1 MTKKPKSNQTS
12 TRLVI
17 CDSNVIIMMTI
28 FKPSVM
34 FTCKYT
40 FGELAVHKSVIS
52 EIEKWL
58 RPDSRK
64 LKKFGK
70 PLIEDALRYCSHLE
84 TDFQE
89 PALAE
94 RGKYHRIM
102 SGLENSLSESEKG
115 MPTSTVDKDLL
126 LYAKKHNA
134 SLATQEQ
141 TLRSL
146 GKKMIEHH
154 RILSFEDL
162 VVDVIRQNL
171 LTETEV
177 RGDIEKLTRMGEN
190 LRNDG
195 RQKIETAL
203 QIKKEPRLKQ
213 Q

>member
-1 MTKKPKSNQTS
+1 MTQKPKSKQSS

-17 CDSNVIIMMTI
+17 CDSNVIIMMSI

-34 FTCKYT
+34 FKCKYT
-40 FGELAVHKSVIS
+40 FGELAVHKSAIT
-52 EIEKWL
+52 EIERWL
-58 RPDSRK
+58 RPDSKK

-70 PLIEDALRYCSHLE
+70 PLIEDALRYCSSLE

-94 RGKYHRIM
+94 REKYHRIM
-102 SGLENSLSESEKG
+102 SGLENGLLAAEKG

-146 GKKMIEHH
+146 GRKVIAHD

-162 VVDVIRQNL
+162 VVDAIRQKL
-171 LTETEV
+171 LTESEV
-177 RGDIEKLTRMGEN
+177 RSDIDTLTRMGES
-190 LRNDG
+190 LRTDG
-195 RQKIETAL
+195 QHKIEAAL
-203 QIKKEPRLKQ
+203 NPRNVVKKT
-213 Q
+213 